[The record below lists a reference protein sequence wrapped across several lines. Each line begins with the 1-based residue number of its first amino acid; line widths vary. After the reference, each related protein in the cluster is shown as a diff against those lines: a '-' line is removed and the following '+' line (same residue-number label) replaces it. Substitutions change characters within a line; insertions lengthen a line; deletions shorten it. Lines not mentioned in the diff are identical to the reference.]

1 MVPSTPLLI
10 VAGILLARAFLPV
23 DSIAPCEGTNQIDA
37 FAVQIEGQL
46 KRKELRTFAETYSQ
60 QGPIWREVNRGRE
73 STGTM
78 ADVYVS
84 GGVPA
89 AAFFTIQTLS
99 GDWVLYADYYFRPDG
114 SLAKMHERL
123 NVFHTSASV
132 VRDTWFGCHGEAY
145 GGTVHHF
152 DLKTKK
158 PRQSDSESSDERAP
172 IFTRIQNLPFFSAL
186 RSRSQAK

>member
-1 MVPSTPLLI
+1 
-10 VAGILLARAFLPV
+10 
-23 DSIAPCEGTNQIDA
+23 
-37 FAVQIEGQL
+37 
-46 KRKELRTFAETYSQ
+46 
-60 QGPIWREVNRGRE
+60 
-73 STGTM
+73 M

-145 GGTVHHF
+145 GGTVHRF

-158 PRQSDSESSDERAP
+158 PRQSDSESSGERAP
-172 IFTRIQNLPFFSAL
+172 IFTRVQNLPFFSAL
-186 RSRSQAK
+186 RSGKQAK